1 MTTTETSALVH
12 LGGPDDPV
20 LELVMFP
27 GAGAGPSSVAA
38 WRPVLPDG
46 WRLSAVCLPGRGVRF
61 GEPLETD
68 MTAVVDQAAAAIAR
82 VCSAPVVL
90 AGHSLGAL
98 WAHQAAFAVRPALL
112 ATGGCEPP
120 VFGAP
125 LAMPTFTEEE
135 DRLFMRELLGAL
147 GVTDE
152 DTLAELTEISV
163 PIMRAD
169 IDLVRDWV
177 VPERMLDCPVVSY
190 YGADETTPPLPWSA
204 HTTGPAEV
212 SVLPGDHYFFQ
223 SSAAAVM
230 ADLSRRLDR
239 TDGPGHGTD

>member
-1 MTTTETSALVH
+1 MTTMETSALVH
-12 LGGPDDPV
+12 LAGPDDPE
-20 LELVMFP
+20 LELVVFP

-38 WRPVLPDG
+38 WCPVLPDG

-61 GEPLETD
+61 GEPLATD
-68 MTAVVDQAAAAIAR
+68 VRAVVDQAAAAITQ

-120 VFGAP
+120 VFGEP

-135 DRLFMRELLGAL
+135 DRQFIRELLGAL

-152 DTLAELTEISV
+152 DTLTELTEISV

-177 VPERMLDCPVVSY
+177 VPDRTLACPVVSY
-190 YGADETTPPLPWSA
+190 YGADERTRCLPWSA
-204 HTTGPAEV
+204 HTTGPADVVEV
-212 SVLPGDHYFFQ
+212 AGDHYFFQ
-223 SSAAAVM
+223 SSAGEVV

-239 TDGPGHGTD
+239 SDRAGHGSA